1 MIEVTI
7 NQQTVTVK
15 QQSFLQKVLLDY
27 GISQSKG
34 IAVAINSVV
43 IPRQH
48 WGDTLLQAN
57 DQVIIIKA
65 AQGGWYGI
73 H

>member
-7 NQQTVTVK
+7 NQQTVAVN
-15 QQSFLQKVLLDY
+15 QRSFLEEVLLDY

-34 IAVAINSVV
+34 IAVAVNSVV

-48 WGDTLLQAN
+48 WDNTVLHAN
-57 DQVIIIKA
+57 DQVMIIKA
-65 AQGGWYGI
+65 AQGG
-73 H
+73 